1 MQMNAVS
8 AAIAE
13 LSIAGICVVMVSVP
27 LMYYFLTFMQSKK
40 HYCLHFTG
48 EAWRR
53 KKTEK
58 SHMES

>member
-13 LSIAGICVVMVSVP
+13 LSFAGICAVIVSVP
-27 LMYYFLTFMQSKK
+27 LMYYLSTFMQSGK

-53 KKTEK
+53 KKTQ
-58 SHMES
+58 SHMEP